1 MTSAD
6 PICPPIDTPPPPT
19 ANRLFIFGSR
29 AYLSA
34 AGPIHGSE
42 SITLGKLTKSP
53 PKFLSQGAW
62 LFRRRRFLPLAA
74 VLSWDPKPVLATV
87 VCTYMTY
94 MYISYFSKYRGTS
107 AILIGHIYVCMYV
120 YVEIRGVHVNR
131 LYLGSWQGHD
141 FLRVP
146 WRMRLAADSTL
157 SAK

>member
-6 PICPPIDTPPPPT
+6 PIGPPIDTPPPPT

-107 AILIGHIYVCMYV
+107 AVLIGHIYVCMYV
-120 YVEIRGVHVNR
+120 CICGDR
-131 LYLGSWQGHD
+131 
-141 FLRVP
+141 
-146 WRMRLAADSTL
+146 WRTR
-157 SAK
+157 K